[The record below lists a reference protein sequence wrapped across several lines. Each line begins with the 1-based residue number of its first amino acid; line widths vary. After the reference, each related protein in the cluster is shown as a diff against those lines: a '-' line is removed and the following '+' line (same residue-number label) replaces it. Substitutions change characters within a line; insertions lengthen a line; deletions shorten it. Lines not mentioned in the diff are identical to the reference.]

1 MLKYAYKVNKKGVIK
16 IGNEIQN
23 VDMRTPIEI
32 ALQIDENGHTTARA
46 LYEFLELG
54 QGQFSRW
61 SKTNIEKNEFY
72 EENVDWWGFDIVS
85 NGNNCK
91 DYKLT
96 TDFAKHLCMESIML
110 KERESTT
117 NEILKE
123 TAYHELFDIFGNLK
137 ESDTN

>member
-1 MLKYAYKVNKKGVIK
+1 MYKKCLTRNVQCTIMRMYKVQKQQKGVIK

-32 ALQIDENGHTTARA
+32 ALQIGENGHTTARA

-72 EENVDWWGFDIVS
+72 EENVDWWGFDIVP

-96 TDFAKHLCMESIML
+96 TDFAKHLCMESQSSKL
-110 KERESTT
+110 LNHGRFVHCS
-117 NEILKE
+117 
-123 TAYHELFDIFGNLK
+123 Y
-137 ESDTN
+137 